1 MYTPYVGLKQNFI
14 MQTIKHFSFVQYKL
28 DQRMGLQKGSLS
40 PKAWLS
46 MILVYTRKCHI
57 SAPKKN

>member
-40 PKAWLS
+40 PKA
-46 MILVYTRKCHI
+46 
-57 SAPKKN
+57 